1 MTHDRNLDYL
11 NKRRIIYRRS
21 PVNDEPTD
29 VFDWGNYYEDG
40 TYECYELFRSKAKIT
55 TYKSLKWHLLV
66 LWYLNPKLDQDDFEA
81 LSKYIC
87 NKRTGFV
94 TFTINDHHLRNMVY
108 EVSMHDLDEPP
119 NNKIRKIIFNEH
131 SGLTPE
137 AKMSIVG
144 GLVGKSKVVNE
155 DEIYQCMLDIYDDNL
170 LITIRGI
177 AKILKCSTRT
187 IHRNMSMQLKKEK
200 ELLNQQINNEKI

>member
-1 MTHDRNLDYL
+1 M
-11 NKRRIIYRRS
+11 
-21 PVNDEPTD
+21 
-29 VFDWGNYYEDG
+29 
-40 TYECYELFRSKAKIT
+40 
-55 TYKSLKWHLLV
+55 
-66 LWYLNPKLDQDDFEA
+66 LWYLNPKLDQDDFDA

>member
-66 LWYLNPKLDQDDFEA
+66 LWYLNPKLDQDDFDA

-187 IHRNMSMQLKKEK
+187 IPVSYTHLTLPTIYSV
-200 ELLNQQINNEKI
+200 